1 MARKIPKPPDA
12 FEESVKTVFFNRGG
26 LDPAQ
31 KSVDLGWVIVGPLV
45 AFPVAFTFL
54 FLLLHQIP
62 VLHDGIP
69 GLVWIKFAALSAVEA
84 LLGTEGF
91 ALAEKVREHLAGLG
105 AEQSAALWGRAGFAG
120 LASLWIAR
128 AVCRSAMVPRNAIK
142 LVKGRTLF
150 VDAEAEKAAAQ
161 QAEYELDPDPEST
174 ADFPLHPSVVFS
186 KDRWTKH
193 MMLIGRVGSGKT
205 NMILPLL
212 EKILDSMAA
221 GGPDKMILHD
231 IKGDFLHVFFRENA
245 AAGKE
250 YKGNPVALIAPWDRR
265 GLIWNVAADIE
276 TPSDAQELAAAW
288 ISESKDPMWSLAARD
303 VMTGCVVKLQNE
315 RGREWGFP
323 HLAALLESDPED
335 LVLNM
340 EEHWPQALEAVG
352 GAQQTVASILLSM
365 KSSLGA
371 VFALAKAWPERE
383 PRRLFSMKDWVRKD
397 RVRKPALFL
406 VGNGEFEGLS
416 KDLNSTLIS
425 IAKKLICSSSFPD
438 SNDRKIW
445 IVLDEFAQLKKM
457 DAVASLIAVGRSKGV
472 RVILGVQAQDQIY
485 DTYGSDTG
493 KAILAMG
500 GTVVCMGAIGPN
512 ADEISKWAGDQDIA
526 VNSLSV
532 SGGGSGASTSQ
543 SWSERTRPVIMPY
556 QVSALGKVPGKGCRG
571 LVLGFGD
578 TSAFVLTWPFFKPK
592 RKYGARQIVEA
603 EWIKPGFNQQAATL
617 IKARGEEAKAWEK
630 TKRGKGA
637 ASAETLF
644 MEGDGWEDM
653 ARSRP
658 TELPKPPQKWQKPVG
673 VEQRPKPLRA
683 DGQADRMQD
692 RRLVDRSPPERAKD
706 AGQGNG
712 HDDGEPDP
720 SFWAGERKIEEMDA
734 FMKRVKPVTT
744 AATTVAKKWEGRDAE
759 VGDMVKS
766 ALGSGD
772 DDGDGEK
779 GGGSA
784 AEVGDGILPA
794 DAAAATVAIGEDKA
808 DSRSEKGELLLKRMR
823 ERDASRD
830 RVTQD
835 APYEKKT
842 VIGAL
847 PAKVQEHGGEEA
859 EVPMHAGAEIAGL
872 PLDGGVSH
880 HLAHGAGEL
889 LGADGAT
896 MIAGLFKMLVEGDS
910 AAPRRT
916 VESGM
921 VVETETI
928 VPPPRKV

>member
-1 MARKIPKPPDA
+1 MARNVPKPPDA
-12 FEESVKTVFFNRGG
+12 FEESVRTVFFNRGG

-31 KSVDLGWVIVGPLV
+31 KSVDLGWAFVGPLV
-45 AFPVAFTFL
+45 AFPVALTLL
-54 FLLLHQIP
+54 FLVLHQIP

-84 LLGTEGF
+84 ILATDGF
-91 ALAEKVREHLAGLG
+91 VLAENVREHLAGLG
-105 AEQSAALWGRAGFAG
+105 AAQSAALLARAGLAG
-120 LASLWIAR
+120 LASMWIAH
-128 AVCRSAMVPRNAIK
+128 AVFRSAMVPRNAIK
-142 LVKGRTLF
+142 LVKGRTLY

-161 QAEYELDPDPEST
+161 QAAHELDPDPEST

-193 MMLIGRVGSGKT
+193 LMLIGRVGSGKT

-265 GLIWNVAADIE
+265 GLIWDVAADIE

-303 VMTGCVVKLQNE
+303 VMAGCVVKLQNE

-383 PRRLFSMKDWVRKD
+383 ARRLFSMKDWVRKD

-457 DAVASLIAVGRSKGV
+457 DAVAALIAVGRSKGV

-571 LVLGFGD
+571 LVIGFGD

-603 EWIKPGFNQQAATL
+603 EWIKPGFNKQAAAL
-617 IKARGEEAKAWEK
+617 IKARGEEARAWEK
-630 TKRGKGA
+630 GKRAKGA
-637 ASAETLF
+637 QSAETVF
-644 MEGDGWEDM
+644 MGEDEGWDDM
-653 ARSRP
+653 ERSRP
-658 TELPKPPQKWQKPVG
+658 TDPPKPPPKWQKPV
-673 VEQRPKPLRA
+673 VAEHKPFRA
-683 DGQADRMQD
+683 DDQRDRMQD
-692 RRLVDRSPPERAKD
+692 RRLLEMKPTEQAKS
-706 AGQGNG
+706 AGHD

-720 SFWAGERKIEEMDA
+720 SYWAGERKIEEMEA
-734 FMKRVKPVTT
+734 FMRRPRPGPVG
-744 AATTVAKKWEGRDAE
+744 AGSVAKKWEGRDAE
-759 VGDMVKS
+759 VGEMVKS
-766 ALGSGD
+766 ALVSDSD
-772 DDGDGEK
+772 DDGEGEK
-779 GGGSA
+779 GGAVA
-784 AEVGDGILPA
+784 AEGGAGILPPETE
-794 DAAAATVAIGEDKA
+794 DSPDERGED
-808 DSRSEKGELLLKRMR
+808 DSGPRSEKGELLLKRMR
-823 ERDASRD
+823 EREASKGRL
-830 RVTQD
+830 TQD
-835 APYEKKT
+835 APFERKT
-842 VIGAL
+842 VVG
-847 PAKVQEHGGEEA
+847 PAQARPSERGGEEA
-859 EVPMHAGAEIAGL
+859 EVPMHAAAEIAGL

-880 HLAHGAGEL
+880 HIAHGAADI

-896 MIAGLFKMLVEGDS
+896 MIAGLFKVLVEGDP
-910 AAPRRT
+910 AAQPRRS
-916 VESGM
+916 VENGM
-921 VVETETI
+921 VVETEI
-928 VPPPRKV
+928 VVPPPRKG